1 MLYNMFHGKIHRATV
16 TQANLN
22 YMGSITIDSEL
33 MEAAGILPGE
43 RVQIVDNNNGARL
56 ETYTIAGE
64 PGSGVIC
71 LNGAAARCVNVGDI
85 VIIMAYAL
93 MTAEEAKTLVPKV
106 IMLDENNKILGDHG
120 QEKEAEIG

>member
-33 MEAAGILPGE
+33 LEASGLLPGE

-56 ETYTIAGE
+56 ETYIIAGE

-71 LNGAAARCVNVGDI
+71 LNGAAARCVHVGDI
-85 VIIMAYAL
+85 VIIMGYAM
-93 MTAEEAKTLVPKV
+93 MTEQEARSFVPKV
-106 IMLDENNKILGDHG
+106 IMLDENNKIICDHSP
-120 QEKEAEIG
+120 EKEAEIG